1 MKSLH
6 TLLKVAQRRM
16 DELGVE
22 AVRIGQFIEQLR
34 MQEASILAREE
45 NEIRL
50 AAADP
55 SLAPMMPAYRA
66 RIRLQTGEIRKQM
79 AEKESVLAE
88 VRERLNAAYR
98 EKSKFEQ
105 LIEQEALRKAA
116 ERATRDQAALDEVA
130 INRVGFAGK

>member
-1 MKSLH
+1 MKSLQ

-45 NEIRL
+45 NEVKL

-55 SLAPMMPAYRA
+55 SLGSMLPAYRA
-66 RIRLQTGEIRKQM
+66 RVKTQVIEVRRQI
-79 AEKESVLAE
+79 AEKEAVLAE
-88 VRERLNAAYR
+88 VRDRLNAAYQ

-105 LIEQEALRKAA
+105 LIEQEAVRRTT
-116 ERATRDQAALDEVA
+116 ERAAREIAALDEVA
-130 INRVGFAGK
+130 INRAGSASK